1 MENAP
6 DEFHTP
12 SGYKAQNQE
21 KLTESMEDYLEMIC
35 RFSQSRGYVRVHELA
50 ERLHVSPS
58 SASKMAANLKEAG
71 LVDFKKYGLIQPSPS
86 GKKIGA
92 YLLYRHR
99 VIMDFV
105 QLLNTGRDL
114 RQVEQIEHYLEETTV
129 RHLEILTQIFNENP
143 SLLSLYQKRSGQAD
157 SR

>member
-12 SGYKAQNQE
+12 SGYKAQN
-21 KLTESMEDYLEMIC
+21 
-35 RFSQSRGYVRVHELA
+35 H
-50 ERLHVSPS
+50 
-58 SASKMAANLKEAG
+58 
-71 LVDFKKYGLIQPSPS
+71 
-86 GKKIGA
+86 
-92 YLLYRHR
+92 RHR
-99 VIMDFV
+99 VIMDFF